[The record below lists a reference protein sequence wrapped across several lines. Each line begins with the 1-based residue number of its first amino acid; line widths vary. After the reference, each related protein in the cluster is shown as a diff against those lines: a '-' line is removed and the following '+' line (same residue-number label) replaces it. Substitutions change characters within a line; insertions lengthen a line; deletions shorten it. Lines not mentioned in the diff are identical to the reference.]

1 MIQDYLLT
9 CMIGCY
15 IIPILIVWYSYKNN
29 GSISEIIYNNDYR
42 LVILLFMIMMGIF
55 TFKYE
60 TRREHW
66 FSIYIIL
73 LLLFSIYGV
82 ICTKENTQLHAISAF
97 GCFIAILLFM
107 SLHCFIKMDV
117 VLYVLLFTQ
126 ILLFV
131 LVGVTDAQYFCIL
144 EGSAIF
150 VFAVFYLYLHY
161 REHFVSRL

>member
-1 MIQDYLLT
+1 MIQDYLLS

-15 IIPILIVWYSYKNN
+15 IIPILIVWYSYNNN
-29 GSISEIIYNNDYR
+29 GSISEIIYNNDHR
-42 LVILLFMIMMGIF
+42 LVILWFMIMMGIF
-55 TFKYE
+55 TLIYE
-60 TRREHW
+60 ARREHW

-82 ICTKENTQLHAISAF
+82 ICTKENTRLHVLSAF
-97 GCFIAILLFM
+97 GCFTAIVLFM

-117 VLYVLLFTQ
+117 VLCTLLFAQ
-126 ILLFV
+126 ILLLV
-131 LVGVTDAQYFCIL
+131 LVGVTDTQYFCIL

-161 REHFVSRL
+161 RERNYIMP

>member
-1 MIQDYLLT
+1 MIQDYLLS

-29 GSISEIIYNNDYR
+29 GSISEIIYNNDYTV
-42 LVILLFMIMMGIF
+42 VILWFMIMMGIF
-55 TFKYE
+55 TLIYE
-60 TRREHW
+60 SRREHR

-82 ICTKENTQLHAISAF
+82 ICTKENTRLHVISAF
-97 GCFIAILLFM
+97 GCFIAIVLFM

-117 VLYVLLFTQ
+117 VLCILLFTQ
-126 ILLFV
+126 ILLVV
-131 LVGVTDAQYFCIL
+131 LVGITDNQYFCIL
-144 EGSAIF
+144 EGSAIL

-161 REHFVSRL
+161 RERNYIMP